1 MLNSMNKTPLLN
13 TPSKFLAPI
22 LIAIAVLLALSI
34 ILILSAYNATKKDMD
49 LINSIGRIRGGIQK
63 VIVSLSLG
71 EFNEIDYNDFDLYL
85 LDAQLTL
92 TQEEF
97 FNLHTAVQ
105 QLIKSFDDGI
115 TSRDTAYLYSASSYL
130 WDYTDNLITENI
142 KKRDQKRKLFIWGIG
157 LLIVMFVFML
167 AYTYLFFK
175 LVIKKLEPEA
185 MFDTLT
191 GTLRRGRFIDHL
203 MTNIAT
209 LGRGEY
215 LGLIMFDLDHFKRV
229 NDTYGH
235 DVGDIVLRETTA
247 SVSKILRSGDVL
259 GRLGGEEF
267 VILVRSKDKRAARLL
282 ADRVRSAVEK
292 TVIPQVPGGIT
303 ASVGVIAV
311 SKQESAESA
320 LKRVDEFLYAA
331 KLAGRNRVRSD

>member
-1 MLNSMNKTPLLN
+1 MNKTPLLK
-13 TPSKFLAPI
+13 TPSKFLAPM
-22 LIAIAVLLALSI
+22 LVAIAVMLALSI

-49 LINSIGRIRGGIQK
+49 LINAIGRLRGGIQK
-63 VIVSLSLG
+63 ILVSLSLG
-71 EFNEIDYNDFDLYL
+71 VFNEIDYKQFDQYL
-85 LDAQLTL
+85 SDAQPTL
-92 TQEEF
+92 TKEEF
-97 FNLHTAVQ
+97 VKLQTAVQ
-105 QLIKSFDDGI
+105 QLIKSFEDGM
-115 TSRDTAYLYSASSYL
+115 SSKDSAYMYDASTYL
-130 WDYTDNLITENI
+130 WEYTDSLITVNI
-142 KKRDQKRKLFIWGIG
+142 NKRDQKRKLFIWGIG
-157 LLIVMFVFML
+157 LLNVMFVFIL

-175 LVIKKLEPEA
+175 LIIKKLEPEA

-247 SVSKILRSGDVL
+247 SVSKTLRPGDIM

-267 VILVRSKDKRAARLL
+267 AILVRSKDKRAARLL
-282 ADRVRSAVEK
+282 ADRVRASIEK